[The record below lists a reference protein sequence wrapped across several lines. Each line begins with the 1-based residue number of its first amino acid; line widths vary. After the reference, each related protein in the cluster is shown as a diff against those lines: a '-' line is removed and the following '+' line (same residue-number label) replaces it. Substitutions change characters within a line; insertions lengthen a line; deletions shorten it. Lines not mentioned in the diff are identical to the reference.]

1 VIVKWRSDLTRPDTV
16 LFDGDCG
23 ICNESRVWLEKRDT
37 NHRLAFVPFQVADL
51 EALSPG
57 LTLEMTSHAAYFVR
71 SDGWRAGGARAM
83 FLSLSRLPGLWGVIG
98 AVGAWLPV
106 SLLCE
111 PFYRIVA
118 SNRSRISGWLG
129 LTYCMVQGKPQ
140 RVSPGSGG
148 GS

>member
-1 VIVKWRSDLTRPDTV
+1 
-16 LFDGDCG
+16 
-23 ICNESRVWLEKRDT
+23 
-37 NHRLAFVPFQVADL
+37 
-51 EALSPG
+51 
-57 LTLEMTSHAAYFVR
+57 
-71 SDGWRAGGARAM
+71 M

-98 AVGAWLPV
+98 AVGAWPPV